1 MKWNCWSAG
10 LLPEVFMI
18 RAIGIGT
25 LCVGLA
31 TLAACSGNNSMPGS
45 GAGGNSASTGGASG
59 SGAVSGKGGTTGM
72 GGMPM
77 SGGMTGAGGMA
88 EMGGTTGS
96 SGAVGSGGMVGAGG
110 ATSMGGM
117 VGAGGAMSMGGMMGA
132 GGVMRMGG
140 MTETGGK
147 MGAGGLMAVGGMM
160 MGAGGKSG
168 IGGMMMGMGGATV
181 HADAGVACHAPG
193 TFSVMNIGMT
203 SYMIDMM
210 SNPTLTLCRGS
221 TYMFSVNATGHPF
234 YIKTSATTGT
244 TPAYDTGVTNNGA
257 DSGTI
262 TFVVPASAPSTLFYH
277 CSLHSAMG
285 GTIDIVN

>member
-1 MKWNCWSAG
+1 
-10 LLPEVFMI
+10 
-18 RAIGIGT
+18 
-25 LCVGLA
+25 
-31 TLAACSGNNSMPGS
+31 
-45 GAGGNSASTGGASG
+45 
-59 SGAVSGKGGTTGM
+59 
-72 GGMPM
+72 
-77 SGGMTGAGGMA
+77 
-88 EMGGTTGS
+88 
-96 SGAVGSGGMVGAGG
+96 
-110 ATSMGGM
+110 
-117 VGAGGAMSMGGMMGA
+117 
-132 GGVMRMGG
+132 
-140 MTETGGK
+140 
-147 MGAGGLMAVGGMM
+147 MAVGGMM
-160 MGAGGKSG
+160 MGAGGRSGMGGMMMGMGGMMMGAGGKSG
-168 IGGMMMGMGGATV
+168 MGGMMMGMGGATV

-193 TFSVMNIGMT
+193 TFSVMNNGMT